1 MPQRTSLIAVLVA
14 SMVSGCSP
22 SPNASVPNAAAA
34 ARSVGPHVHVVCPT
48 AAISV
53 DCAFAGGSGIQAAID
68 AAADGDTVQLRAGT
82 YTPTA
87 VRDVPYKIH
96 TIRGFVV
103 VDGKRLSLAG
113 EPGVVLDGG
122 TGPRTTGIVVRRAN
136 LEVRGLT
143 LTGFKFDVEE
153 DEIYEGHGIFAI
165 DSRVRLHDVTIE
177 KYQKMGLTGRGD
189 TILDVDG
196 LRILDGHV
204 AIWLHETAYLRLTNA
219 VIRGNDSSG
228 IAAYDNAT
236 AHVAHSV
243 FDRNID
249 DALYSEHEA
258 SIYATNSIFLNNK
271 PYVARAVGNSRIW
284 IGYSSLFGNEHAM
297 LAKDAATVR
306 KGSNVIEQDPRLDA
320 DYRQQPQSPLAGK
333 GDPDFGSPAGSPSQ
347 IGLR

>member
-1 MPQRTSLIAVLVA
+1 MPRPTRLIAVLIATVL
-14 SMVSGCSP
+14 SGCSP
-22 SPNASVPNAAAA
+22 RPTEPVAEAPVA
-34 ARSVGPHVHVVCPT
+34 GPRIHIVCPT
-48 AAISV
+48 ANMST
-53 DCAFAGGSGIQAAID
+53 DCRFAGGAGIQAAID
-68 AAADGDTVQLRAGT
+68 AAANGDTVRLRTGA
-82 YTPTA
+82 YSATA

-96 TIRGFVV
+96 TIRGFLVI
-103 VDGKRLSLAG
+103 DGKRLSLVG

-122 TGPRTTGIVVRRAN
+122 AGPRSTGIVVNRAD
-136 LEVRGLT
+136 LDLRDLT

-189 TILDVDG
+189 TILDADG

-204 AIWLHETAYLRLTNA
+204 AIWLHETAYLRLSDA
-219 VIRGNDSSG
+219 VIRNNDSSG
-228 IAAYDNAT
+228 IAAYDNST

-249 DALYSEHEA
+249 DGLYTEHEA
-258 SIYATNSIFLNNK
+258 SIYVTNSIVLNNK
-271 PYVARAVGNSRIW
+271 PYAAHALGNSKIW
-284 IGYSSLFGNEHAM
+284 IGYSSMFGNEKLL
-297 LAKDAATVR
+297 LAKDAASVR
-306 KGSNVIEQDPRLDA
+306 KGLNVIEQDPKLDA

-333 GDPDFGSPAGSPSQ
+333 GDPDFGSPVGSPSQ

>member
-1 MPQRTSLIAVLVA
+1 MPERTSLIAVLIA
-14 SMVSGCSP
+14 SVLSGCSP
-22 SPNASVPNAAAA
+22 RPTETVAAAPGA
-34 ARSVGPHVHVVCPT
+34 GPHTRIVCPT
-48 AAISV
+48 ANMSA
-53 DCAFAGGSGIQAAID
+53 DCSFAGGAGIQAAID

-82 YTPTA
+82 YVATA

-103 VDGKRLSLAG
+103 IDGKRLSLVG
-113 EPGVVLDGG
+113 EPGVVLDGS
-122 TGPRTTGIVVRRAN
+122 TGPRSTGIVVNRAN
-136 LEVRGLT
+136 LELRDLT
-143 LTGFKFDVEE
+143 LSGFKFDVEE

-189 TILDVDG
+189 TILDADG

-204 AIWLHETAYLRLTNA
+204 AIWLHETAYLRLSDA

-228 IAAYDNAT
+228 IAAYDNST

-249 DALYSEHEA
+249 DGLYTEHEA
-258 SIYATNSIFLNNK
+258 SIYATNSILLNNK
-271 PYVARAVGNSRIW
+271 PYAAHALGNSRIW
-284 IGYSSLFGNEHAM
+284 IGYSSMFGNQNAM
-297 LAKDAATVR
+297 LAKDAASVR
-306 KGSNVIEQDPRLDA
+306 KGPNVIEQDPMLDA

-333 GDPDFGSPAGSPSQ
+333 GEPDFGAPVGSPSQ

>member
-1 MPQRTSLIAVLVA
+1 MPQRTSLIAVLI
-14 SMVSGCSP
+14 
-22 SPNASVPNAAAA
+22 ASVLTGCAPRPIETVSATPGT
-34 ARSVGPHVHVVCPT
+34 GPHTHIVCPT
-48 AAISV
+48 ANMAA

-82 YTPTA
+82 YSATA
-87 VRDVPYKIH
+87 VRDVPYRIH

-103 VDGKRLSLAG
+103 IDGKRLSLVG

-122 TGPRTTGIVVRRAN
+122 TGPRSTGIVVNRAN

-153 DEIYEGHGIFAI
+153 DEIYEGHGIFAM

-204 AIWLHETAYLRLTNA
+204 AIWLHETAYLRLSNA
-219 VIRGNDSSG
+219 VIRGNDSSA
-228 IAAYDNAT
+228 IAAYDNST
-236 AHVAHSV
+236 AHVANSV
-243 FDRNID
+243 IDRNID
-249 DALYSEHEA
+249 DGLYTEHDA
-258 SIYATNSIFLNNK
+258 SIYVTNSIVVNNK
-271 PYVARAVGNSRIW
+271 PYAAHALGNSKIW
-284 IGYSSLFGNEHAM
+284 LGYSALFGNENAM
-297 LAKDAATVR
+297 LTKDAASVR
-306 KGSNVIEQDPRLDA
+306 KGPNVIEQDPKLDA
-320 DYRQQPQSPLAGK
+320 EYRQQPQSPLAGK
-333 GDPDFGSPAGSPSQ
+333 GDPDFGTPVSSPSQ